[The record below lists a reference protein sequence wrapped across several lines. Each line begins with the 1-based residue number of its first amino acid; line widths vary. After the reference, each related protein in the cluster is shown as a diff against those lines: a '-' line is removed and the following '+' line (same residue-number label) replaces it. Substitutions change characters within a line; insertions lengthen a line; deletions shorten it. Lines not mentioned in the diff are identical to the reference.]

1 MTAPMP
7 PSSLILAADAAVRV
21 PGQRIGILVFATV
34 LLPLVGAA
42 VTVLL
47 HDRLRAQRTVS
58 LLTTAATAVIAVL
71 LLRHVAEHGTVV
83 LQAGGWPAPYGIS
96 FVVDRFSAIMVAV
109 ATVMVS
115 VVLLYSVGLISEKTE
130 RLYFH
135 PVYLVL
141 GAGVSAAFIAGDL
154 FNLFVAF
161 EILLISSYV
170 LLTLGAT
177 RQQIRSGMTYVV
189 INLVASTLFVVGV
202 AFLYAATGTVSLAEL
217 AVLVPQL
224 PAGLRAG
231 IGVLFLVTF
240 GIKAGLFPLFFWLPD
255 SYPTAPS
262 PITAVFAGLLTKVGV
277 YAIIRTQT
285 LLFAPEGGGSSRLLL
300 FVAGSTMVV
309 GVLGAVAQND
319 IKRILSFHIVSQIG
333 YMILGL
339 ALFTVAGL
347 AGAIL
352 YIVHHIIVKTALFC
366 VGGAVEHRWG
376 TGKLDRLGGVGR
388 QMPVLAI
395 LFGAAALSLAGL
407 PPFSGFVAKLA
418 LLQAALA
425 GGHYLIVT
433 ASLVVSALTL
443 FSMTKIWAGAFWG
456 APVQDSAPVAPTG
469 GDPDTTPAEGSAG
482 VAVAVAE
489 RVTAVAAPVELQTV
503 PRTMVV
509 ATSLLIALS
518 IGVAFAAEPIHQFA
532 IGAAEDLLQPAVYV
546 EAVSQSGEVGG

>member
-1 MTAPMP
+1 MTALL
-7 PSSLILAADAAVRV
+7 SASLVLAADGAVRV
-21 PGQRIGILVFATV
+21 PGQRVGLLVFATI
-34 LLPLVGAA
+34 LLPLAGAA

-47 HDRLRAQRTVS
+47 HGRLRAQQTVS
-58 LLTTAATAVIAVL
+58 LVTTSTTAVIGIL
-71 LLRHVAEHGTVV
+71 LLRHVAANGTVV

-109 ATVMVS
+109 ATVMVT
-115 VVLLYSVGLISEKTE
+115 VVLLYSIGLIPAKTE

-135 PVYLVL
+135 PVYMVL

-161 EILLISSYV
+161 EVMLIASYV

-189 INLVASTLFVVGV
+189 INLVASTMFVVGV
-202 AFLYAATGTVSLAEL
+202 AILYAATGTVNLADL

-224 PAGLRAG
+224 PEGLRSG

-285 LLFAPEGGGSSRLLL
+285 LLFAPAEGGSSTLLL
-300 FVAGSTMVV
+300 FVAGATMVV
-309 GVLGAVAQND
+309 GVLGAVAQAD

-333 YMILGL
+333 YMIMGLG
-339 ALFTVAGL
+339 LFTVAGL

-352 YIVHHIIVKTALFC
+352 YIIHHIIVKTALFC

-376 TGKLDRLGGVGR
+376 TSRLERLGGIGR
-388 QMPVLAI
+388 QMPVLAA
-395 LFGAAALSLAGL
+395 LFAAAALSLAGL

-418 LLQAALA
+418 LLQAALD
-425 GGHYLIVT
+425 GGHHVVVT
-433 ASLVVSALTL
+433 ASLVVSALTM

-456 APVQDSAPVAPTG
+456 R
-469 GDPDTTPAEGSAG
+469 PAEEAAVAAAEAAAPSDGGG
-482 VAVAVAE
+482 VAVMARPAE
-489 RVTAVAAPVELQTV
+489 VTPATELRHV

-518 IGVAFAAEPIHQFA
+518 FGVALGAEPLHRFSQE
-532 IGAAEDLLQPAVYV
+532 AAADLLDPAVYV
-546 EAVSQSGEVGG
+546 QAVESASQEAR

>member
-1 MTAPMP
+1 MEV
-7 PSSLILAADAAVRV
+7 LVLAADAAVRV
-21 PGQRIGILVFATV
+21 PGEPVGLLVFATV

-42 VTVLL
+42 VALLL
-47 HDRLRAQRTVS
+47 HGRLRTQRTIS
-58 LLTTAATAVIAVL
+58 LLTSAVTAGAAVG
-71 LLRHVAEHGTVV
+71 LLRHVAEEGTVV

-109 ATVMVS
+109 ATVMVLL
-115 VVLLYSVGLISEKTE
+115 VLLYSIGLVPVKTE
-130 RLYFH
+130 RLFFH

-141 GAGVSAAFIAGDL
+141 GAGVSASFIAGDL

-161 EILLISSYV
+161 EILLIASYV

-189 INLVASTLFVVGV
+189 INLVASTFFVVGV
-202 AFLYAATGTVSLAEL
+202 AYLYAATGTVSLADL
-217 AVLVPQL
+217 AVRVADL
-224 PAGLRAG
+224 PPGLRSG

-285 LLFAPEGGGSSRLLL
+285 LLFAPAEGASTLLL
-300 FVAGSTMVV
+300 VVAGLTMVV

-339 ALFTVAGL
+339 GLFTVAGL

-352 YIVHHIIVKTALFC
+352 YITHHIITKTALFC

-376 TGKLDRLGGVGR
+376 TADLDRLGGIGR
-388 QMPVLAI
+388 QVPVLAV

-425 GGHYLIVT
+425 GDHFVVVT

-456 APVQDSAPVAPTG
+456 APPVPEAAEATSSDVLPDATRPGTG
-469 GDPDTTPAEGSAG
+469 TG
-482 VAVAVAE
+482 AVAVAT
-489 RVTAVAAPVELQTV
+489 RAAQQTAAQDDIASEGPRPV
-503 PRTMVV
+503 PRTMVL
-509 ATSLLIALS
+509 ATSLLIALG
-518 IGVAFAAEPIHQFA
+518 IGVALAAEPIHTYSLE
-532 IGAAEDLLQPAVYV
+532 AAADLMDPRVYV
-546 EAVSQSGEVGG
+546 DAVEQASAVGP